1 MSVEAFSFFIGAA
14 LLLAGILG
22 GGVKIKEIEFPTL
35 SKLQRIVAVV
45 LSIVFIALGLLFRLG
60 ILPFKV
66 HPINNVHYTIQD
78 TLGENQRGDEINLEI
93 DGDTVGTL
101 HVDETNMKDSI
112 DLEATPGKHRYSL
125 SGVGMYKID
134 GEYITIPING
144 EGFFTVTD
152 GTIFSLDL
160 ISKSRESAVV
170 NVVRIVEFHGNSGPS
185 QDSFTVAYKP
195 ISWDTVA
202 FNTIELS
209 YSVTVTNSNEKS
221 LYCSISPEIILKR
234 DDVKYASLSKDERII
249 EITSNG
255 KKLITGKLRAEKRA
269 DPDKNIIE
277 TSTIAAWCSFKKPD
291 NVE

>member
-60 ILPFKV
+60 ILPFTV
-66 HPINNVHYTIQD
+66 HPLNKVHYTIQD

-112 DLEATPGKHRYSL
+112 ALEATPGKHRYSL

-152 GTIFSLDL
+152 GITFSLDL

-170 NVVRIVEFHGNSGPS
+170 KVVRIVEFHGNSGPS
-185 QDSFTVAYKP
+185 EDSFSVAYKP

-209 YSVTVTNSNEKS
+209 YSVTVTNTNEKS
-221 LYCSISPEIILKR
+221 LYCSIYPEIILKR

-255 KKLITGKLRAEKRA
+255 KRVITGKLRAEKRA

-277 TSTIAAWCSFKKPD
+277 TTTMVAWCGFQKPD